1 MQNTQQKNNQNNM
14 STKNIAKELY
24 QLDTRFN
31 RINKAM
37 TEAGV
42 SAEAVDQIEKI
53 LHEEKKA
60 QSVNIIKQQFEEKK
74 AAEVVEK

>member
-1 MQNTQQKNNQNNM
+1 M

>member
-1 MQNTQQKNNQNNM
+1 M

-42 SAEAVDQIEKI
+42 SAEATDQIEKI

-60 QSVNIIKQQFEEKK
+60 QSVNIIKQQFEDKK

>member
-1 MQNTQQKNNQNNM
+1 M

-42 SAEAVDQIEKI
+42 SAEAADQIEKI

-60 QSVNIIKQQFEEKK
+60 QSVNIIKQQFEDKK

>member
-1 MQNTQQKNNQNNM
+1 M

-42 SAEAVDQIEKI
+42 SAEAADQIEKI